1 MIFGGAEHHTW
12 AHLRDEGEFSPDEA
26 ADAITNMIYQG
37 LQRGGPGKAAPVD
50 VSVHRLERAVQRLEG
65 LAGPRRRSRG
75 SA

>member
-12 AHLRDEGEFSPDEA
+12 AHLRDEGQFSPDEA

-37 LQRGGPGKAAPVD
+37 LQRAAHGKPAPAD
-50 VSVHRLERAVQRLEG
+50 VSARLERAVQRLEG
-65 LAGPRRRSRG
+65 LTGARRRKRR